1 MNKLKL
7 LTLSLIF
14 AGGLNAQSNNCQGLT
29 QDSAS
34 CKNTVKN
41 GNLCYLHNPNYVKN
55 EDTKSVVCNGTT
67 QKNQPCKNKTKD
79 SSGFCHLHRKND

>member
-1 MNKLKL
+1 MNKFKL

-14 AGGLNAQSNNCQGLT
+14 AGGLSAQSDTCQSLT
-29 QDSAS
+29 QDSVQ

-41 GNLCYLHNPNYVKN
+41 GNLCYLHNPNYVKT
-55 EDTKSVVCNGTT
+55 EDTKAVVCNGTT

-79 SSGFCHLHRKND
+79 SSGFCHLHKD